1 MKVLLS
7 HDAIQARIQEMG
19 SEIARDYAGRE
30 PHLVGVLK
38 GACAFMTDLAQ
49 AIDLPLTLDYIAV
62 SSYGA
67 ATKSSGEVKL
77 VKDLD
82 QGLEG
87 RDLLV
92 VEDIVDTGLTLN
104 YLVNVLRARGPRTLK
119 VAALLSK
126 PSRRL
131 VEVHVD
137 YVGFTIED
145 HFVVGYGLDYNEKY
159 RNLRDI
165 VVYGART
172 PWPTSSAST
181 RGDQDR
187 RAARRRA
194 GEHPGRGAREGR
206 QPADGR
212 RAGSRE
218 GARRH
223 PGVARSLAAHGL
235 GRGPGHRGRGSAAR
249 RAGHPR
255 HPAPAG
261 LSRDGARGQRRRHRA
276 GGGQPPCASASSCWP
291 GRDRSPTARTA
302 AGGPRAQAATGSCWP
317 TRGPATGSDTRRC
330 G

>member
-7 HDAIQARIQEMG
+7 GDQIQARIREMG
-19 SEIARDYAGRE
+19 RQIAQDYIGRE

-38 GACAFMTDLAQ
+38 GACAFMTDLIRH
-49 AIDLPLTLDYIAV
+49 IDLPLTLDYIAV

-104 YLVNVLRARGPRTLK
+104 YLLNVLRARGPRTLK

-131 VEVHVD
+131 VQIPVD

-159 RNLRDI
+159 RNLADI
-165 VVYGART
+165 VIYGT
-172 PWPTSSAST
+172 
-181 RGDQDR
+181 
-187 RAARRRA
+187 
-194 GEHPGRGAREGR
+194 
-206 QPADGR
+206 
-212 RAGSRE
+212 
-218 GARRH
+218 
-223 PGVARSLAAHGL
+223 
-235 GRGPGHRGRGSAAR
+235 
-249 RAGHPR
+249 
-255 HPAPAG
+255 
-261 LSRDGARGQRRRHRA
+261 
-276 GGGQPPCASASSCWP
+276 
-291 GRDRSPTARTA
+291 
-302 AGGPRAQAATGSCWP
+302 
-317 TRGPATGSDTRRC
+317 
-330 G
+330 